1 MKRFLFLT
9 LMLSSCGG
17 SLTDEQRKK
26 VKEDMESHS
35 LRKVS
40 DAEITESAFNLG
52 RSFAAALEKA
62 PLDNSKIID
71 SLQQN
76 FHVKITPLQSGDSM
90 LMEIEK
96 QIVEAYITGSGKV
109 QLNDNV
115 QRLGTDSILY
125 TKPILKEMP
134 DKSVQFLYA
143 LGIRIPKK
151 EIILS
156 INE

>member
-1 MKRFLFLT
+1 
-9 LMLSSCGG
+9 
-17 SLTDEQRKK
+17 
-26 VKEDMESHS
+26 MELHS
-35 LRKVS
+35 LKKVS
-40 DAEITESAFNLG
+40 DVEITETAFVLG
-52 RSFAAALEKA
+52 RSFAEAIEKSTS
-62 PLDNSKIID
+62 DNSKVID

-76 FHVKITPLQSGDSM
+76 FHVKIIPLQSGDSM

-96 QIVEAYITGSGKV
+96 QIVEAYITGSGQV

-134 DKSVQFLYA
+134 DKSAQFLYA

-151 EIILS
+151 QIILS
-156 INE
+156 IKD

>member
-1 MKRFLFLT
+1 MNRLLFLIVI
-9 LMLSSCGG
+9 LSSCGG

-40 DAEITESAFNLG
+40 DAEITEAAFSLG
-52 RSFAAALEKA
+52 RSFATALEKA

-76 FHVKITPLQSGDSM
+76 FRVKIIPLQSGDSM
-90 LMEIEK
+90 LIEIEK

-109 QLNDNV
+109 ELNDNV

>member
-1 MKRFLFLT
+1 
-9 LMLSSCGG
+9 
-17 SLTDEQRKK
+17 
-26 VKEDMESHS
+26 MELHA
-35 LRKVS
+35 LKKVS
-40 DAEITESAFNLG
+40 DAEITETAFLLG
-52 RSFAAALEKA
+52 RSFAEAIE
-62 PLDNSKIID
+62 NSPSNNSVID

-76 FHVKITPLQSGDSM
+76 FHVKIIPLQSGDSM

-96 QIVEAYITGSGKV
+96 QIVEAYVTGSGQV

-115 QRLGTDSILY
+115 QKLGTDSLLY

-151 EIILS
+151 QIILS
-156 INE
+156 IKD

>member
-1 MKRFLFLT
+1 
-9 LMLSSCGG
+9 
-17 SLTDEQRKK
+17 
-26 VKEDMESHS
+26 MELHS
-35 LRKVS
+35 LKKVS
-40 DAEITESAFNLG
+40 DAEITETAFVLG
-52 RSFAAALEKA
+52 RSLAEAIEKSTS
-62 PLDNSKIID
+62 DNSKVID

-76 FHVKITPLQSGDSM
+76 FHVKIIPLQSGDSM

-96 QIVEAYITGSGKV
+96 QIVEAYITGSGQV

-151 EIILS
+151 QIILS
-156 INE
+156 IKD

>member
-1 MKRFLFLT
+1 MELY
-9 LMLSSCGG
+9 
-17 SLTDEQRKK
+17 SLK
-26 VKEDMESHS
+26 
-35 LRKVS
+35 KVS
-40 DAEITESAFNLG
+40 DAEITETAFVLG
-52 RSFAAALEKA
+52 RSFAEAIEKSA
-62 PLDNSKIID
+62 SDNSKVID

-76 FHVKITPLQSGDSM
+76 FHVKIIPLQSGDSM

-96 QIVEAYITGSGKV
+96 QIVEAYITGSGQV

-115 QRLGTDSILY
+115 QRLGADSILY

-151 EIILS
+151 QIILS
-156 INE
+156 IKD

>member
-1 MKRFLFLT
+1 
-9 LMLSSCGG
+9 
-17 SLTDEQRKK
+17 
-26 VKEDMESHS
+26 MELHA
-35 LRKVS
+35 LKKVS
-40 DAEITESAFNLG
+40 DVEITETAFLLG
-52 RSFAAALEKA
+52 RSYAEAIEKSS
-62 PLDNSKIID
+62 LDNSKVID

-76 FHVKITPLQSGDSM
+76 FHVKIIPLQSGDSM

-96 QIVEAYITGSGKV
+96 QIVEAYITGSGQV

-115 QRLGTDSILY
+115 QKLGTDSILY

-151 EIILS
+151 QIILS
-156 INE
+156 IKD

>member
-1 MKRFLFLT
+1 MELY
-9 LMLSSCGG
+9 
-17 SLTDEQRKK
+17 SLK
-26 VKEDMESHS
+26 
-35 LRKVS
+35 KVS
-40 DAEITESAFNLG
+40 DAEITETAFVLG
-52 RSFAAALEKA
+52 RSFADAIEKSA
-62 PLDNSKIID
+62 SDNSKVID

-76 FHVKITPLQSGDSM
+76 FHVKIIPLQSGDSM

-96 QIVEAYITGSGKV
+96 QIVEAYITGSGQV

-115 QRLGTDSILY
+115 QRLGADSILY

-151 EIILS
+151 QIILS
-156 INE
+156 IKD